1 MPGSEGGPA
10 EACQCVSLI
19 WVNHVS
25 AEHPGEVNA
34 LCSKKWAHCHLSVWQ
49 RVPVVLSVRLLLA
62 ALFPEIVS
70 KQITGK
76 PEFGLLR
83 SVGGE
88 REGGKVSSEVTGLP
102 SAGLKLPSSVY
113 SYLQSMS
120 QLQLRLRMQ
129 LPQPDG
135 DSMSLWDRQAGSLC
149 CPGLLLPHGS
159 QCSQAAQEFQGG
171 KRRLCE
177 LRPTLRWDRRNH
189 LYSVSGD

>member
-1 MPGSEGGPA
+1 MGTSSS
-10 EACQCVSLI
+10 VSLTEGSCCPQCSSLAC
-19 WVNHVS
+19 S
-25 AEHPGEVNA
+25 ALP
-34 LCSKKWAHCHLSVWQ
+34 WDSVKTNY
-49 RVPVVLSVRLLLA
+49 RKARILV
-62 ALFPEIVS
+62 
-70 KQITGK
+70 
-76 PEFGLLR
+76 FGLR

-102 SAGLKLPSSVY
+102 SAGPKLPSSVY

-129 LPQPDG
+129 LPQPAG

>member
-1 MPGSEGGPA
+1 MQRRSQAPGWWGTGECA
-10 EACQCVSLI
+10 HWRRVQCLTCDQC
-19 WVNHVS
+19 S
-25 AEHPGEVNA
+25 A
-34 LCSKKWAHCHLSVWQ
+34 
-49 RVPVVLSVRLLLA
+49 
-62 ALFPEIVS
+62 I
-70 KQITGK
+70 
-76 PEFGLLR
+76 R
-83 SVGGE
+83 SGQSGE

-102 SAGLKLPSSVY
+102 SAGPKLPSSVY

-129 LPQPDG
+129 LPQPAG